1 MARGDAPM
9 SQLDFIT
16 YVDMIGYM
24 GGLVTVWG
32 LNQKT
37 MIPLRAGAVCGNLV
51 FLTFGLMAGS
61 NPTFVVHSLLL
72 PLNSYRMYQ
81 MIKLVQ
87 DMRLSTSQETSL
99 EPLVPFMKRV
109 REKAGTELFHLGD
122 APDRMILINSGTVL
136 LKEIDIQC
144 HEGEVLGEIAMF
156 TPDGKRTCTAVCET
170 DCELFTLSNEA
181 MAQLFAQ
188 NPRFAMFLV
197 RVIVQRL
204 LDNWH
209 QADARAQARVV

>member
-1 MARGDAPM
+1 MM
-9 SQLDFIT
+9 QIDFIT
-16 YVDMIGYM
+16 SVDMIGYM

-61 NPTFVVHSLLL
+61 SPTFVVHALLL

-81 MIKLVQ
+81 MVKLVR
-87 DMRLSTSQETSL
+87 DMRLSSGQENSL
-99 EPLVPFMKRV
+99 EPLVPFMRRTK
-109 REKAGTELFHLGD
+109 ENAGTELFRLGD
-122 APDRMILINSGTVL
+122 KPDRMILIHSGTVQ
-136 LKEIDIQC
+136 LKEINIQC

-156 TPDGKRTCTAVCET
+156 TPEGRRTCTAVCET

-181 MAQLFAQ
+181 MTQLFAQ

-197 RVIVQRL
+197 RVVVKRL

-209 QADARAQARVV
+209 KADARAQARVIS

>member
-1 MARGDAPM
+1 MPY
-9 SQLDFIT
+9 LDSIT
-16 YVDMIGYM
+16 YVDMVGYM

-37 MIPLRAGAVCGNLV
+37 MIPLRAGAVIGNLV
-51 FLTFGLMAGS
+51 FLIFGFLAGS
-61 NPTFVVHSLLL
+61 NPTFVVHALLL
-72 PLNSYRMYQ
+72 PLNTYRMLQ
-81 MIKLVQ
+81 MLRLVR
-87 DMRLSTSQETSL
+87 DMRQSTGENNSL
-99 EPLVPFMKRV
+99 EPLVPFMKRE
-109 REKAGTELFHLGD
+109 REKAGTELFRLGD
-122 APDRMILINSGTVL
+122 APDRMILIKSGTII
-136 LKEIDIQC
+136 LKEIDVRC

-156 TPDGKRTCTAVCET
+156 SPDGRRTCTAVCET
-170 DCELFTLSNEA
+170 DCELFTLSNTA

-209 QADARAQARVV
+209 EADARARARVTG

>member
-1 MARGDAPM
+1 MPF
-9 SQLDFIT
+9 LDSLT
-16 YVDMIGYM
+16 YVDLVGYV
-24 GGLVTVWG
+24 GGMVTVWG

-37 MIPLRAGAVCGNLV
+37 MIPLRAGAVFGNIV
-51 FLTFGLMAGS
+51 FMFFGYLAGS
-61 NPTFVVHSLLL
+61 NPTLVVHALLF

-81 MIKLVQ
+81 MIRLVRE
-87 DMRLSTSQETSL
+87 MRLSTNKKNSL
-99 EPLVPFMKRV
+99 EPLVPFMKREK
-109 REKAGTELFHLGD
+109 EKAGTELFHLGD
-122 APDRMILINSGTVL
+122 VPDRMILINSGTVL
-136 LKEIDIQC
+136 LKEIDIKC

-156 TPDGKRTCTAVCET
+156 TPDGLRTCTAVCET
-170 DCELFTLSNEA
+170 DCELFTLSNTA

-209 QADARAQARVV
+209 QADARAQARVTG